1 MSYLLD
7 TNAVIALLKDKS
19 PQLARRVRQCS
30 PGDLAIS
37 SIVLHEL
44 YLGAFKSQKVQ
55 SNLQVL
61 DRLGFRVL
69 DFTPE
74 DARQS
79 GRVRAELAGSGTP
92 IGPYDALIA
101 GQAIER
107 GLILVTRNGREFS
120 RIQNLR
126 CEDWESGSAAPV

>member
-19 PQLARRVRQCS
+19 PRLARRVRQCP
-30 PGDLAIS
+30 PGELAIS

-44 YLGAFKSQKVQ
+44 YFGAFKSQKVQ
-55 SNLQVL
+55 NNLHVV
-61 DRLGFRVL
+61 DRLAFQVL

-74 DARQS
+74 DARES
-79 GRVRAELAGSGTP
+79 GRVRAELAGFGTP

-101 GQAIER
+101 GQAAQR

-120 RIQNLR
+120 RIRNLR
-126 CEDWESGSAAPV
+126 WEDWESTA